1 MSDNPTEKAT
11 PTPSRPWNPTTKLV
25 VGLAFM
31 AIIGA
36 LLVRF
41 RFLVGPLILVFML
54 TYLLQPL
61 VEWLSN
67 TTRLTWRMA
76 VNLVFIILVIVLIL
90 LFTATG
96 FALVQQFQS
105 LVRILNRFLTSL
117 PAILGDLPSQT
128 YVVGP
133 YQIDFSQYLVEANLP
148 ALAEQILSAVQP
160 MLGQAGG
167 LLAAVASQTVSTLG
181 WTLFVIVTAYFL
193 LLDLPRVSRNWLEV
207 EIPGMGD
214 DLGRLGRELGIIW
227 NAFLRGQVILFVL
240 ALVLTGI
247 ALGTLGTRYALSLA
261 LLAGLARFV
270 PYIGPIV
277 TWAVVALVAYF
288 QINYLGLPPWEYT
301 LLVVGILIILNQI
314 FDNLISPR
322 VLGETLGIHP
332 AAILVAAIIAANLMG
347 LIGIVLAAPVL
358 ASVVLIGRYAL
369 RKMLDLDPWPEPE
382 LALED
387 SAYPWETGAQRFK
400 NLYAR
405 LRKK

>member
-1 MSDNPTEKAT
+1 MADNSPKTS
-11 PTPSRPWNPTTKLV
+11 PTPSRPWSPTTKLV
-25 VGLAFM
+25 VGLTFVAVV
-31 AIIGA
+31 GA
-36 LLVRF
+36 LIVRF

-61 VEWLSN
+61 VERLSG
-67 TTRLTWRMA
+67 TTWLTWRMA
-76 VNLVFIILVIVLIL
+76 VNLVFMLLVIVLIL

-105 LVRILNRFLTSL
+105 LVRVLNRFLTSL
-117 PAILGDLPSQT
+117 PEMLENLPSQT
-128 YVVGP
+128 YIVGP
-133 YQIDFSQYLVEANLP
+133 YQIDFSQYLAEANLP
-148 ALAEQILSAVQP
+148 ALAEQILAAVQP

-193 LLDLPRVSRNWLEV
+193 LLDLPRMSRNWLGV

-214 DLGRLGRELGIIW
+214 DLCRLRRELGIIW
-227 NAFLRGQVILFVL
+227 NAFLRGQVILFTL

-247 ALGTLGTRYALSLA
+247 VLGALGTRYALALA
-261 LLAGLARFV
+261 LLAGLARFI
-270 PYIGPIV
+270 PYIGPVV

-288 QINYLGLPPWEYT
+288 QINYLNMPPWEYT
-301 LLVVGILIILNQI
+301 LLVVGTLIVLNQI

-369 RKMLDLDPWPEPE
+369 RKMLDLDPWPEQE

-387 SAYPWETGAQRFK
+387 SAYPWETGAQRFR
-400 NLYAR
+400 NLYVR